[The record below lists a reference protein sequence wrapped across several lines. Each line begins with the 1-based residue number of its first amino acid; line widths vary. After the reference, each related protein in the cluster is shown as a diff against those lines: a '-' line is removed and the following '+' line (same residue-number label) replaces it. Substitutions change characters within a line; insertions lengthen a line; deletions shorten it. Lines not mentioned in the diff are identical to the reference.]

1 MEDERILVNRD
12 APMAQV
18 EYVDGAYSSRCIS
31 INDTRVTSGKLY
43 GFGYSVSSCH
53 VDKEV
58 LRKLIEGKEYV
69 MILPV
74 NNGWKGFWV
83 DGVNISPK
91 GTKEDYDAQLKRIE
105 YLRKKCSKAY
115 HPKLG
120 KELYEIEA
128 FKVNTVDIEEALNG
142 SYYYLEDR

>member
-1 MEDERILVNRD
+1 MEEERILIEGN

-18 EYVDGAYSSRCIS
+18 EHVKSGYTGCIS
-31 INDTRVTSGKLY
+31 INDTRVTAGKLY

-53 VDKEV
+53 VDKNI

-69 MILPV
+69 MVLPV

-83 DGVNISPK
+83 DGVNISTK

-105 YLRKKCSKAY
+105 YLRKKCSKAR
-115 HPKLG
+115 HPKLQM
-120 KELYEIEA
+120 ELNEISA
-128 FKVNTVDIEEALNG
+128 FKVYTEDIEKALNS

>member
-1 MEDERILVNRD
+1 MENERILIEGN

-18 EYVDGAYSSRCIS
+18 EHVKSGYTRCIS

-53 VDKEV
+53 VDKDV

-83 DGVNISPK
+83 DGVNIAAK
-91 GTKEDYDAQLKRIE
+91 GTVEDYENQLKRIE

-115 HPKLG
+115 HPKLV
-120 KELYEIEA
+120 KELYDIRP
-128 FKVNTVDIEEALNG
+128 FDVDTVDIEVALN
-142 SYYYLEDR
+142 SCYYYLEDR